1 MWISFFKKYLQIKN
15 FGLVIYNYQNC
26 IIFYLHCYAKQK
38 YLFYTKDVQSFH
50 KFLIKTSDTFTGF
63 FMSSCKGRQEK
74 NNSQNFNNISLFSL
88 ERIRPHSYLKYITDV
103 NMELGKGNMAF

>member
-38 YLFYTKDVQSFH
+38 YLFYTEDVQSFH
-50 KFLIKTSDTFTGF
+50 KFLIETSDTFTGF
-63 FMSSCKGRQEK
+63 FMIRVKAWQEK
-74 NNSQNFNNISLFSL
+74 NNSQNFHNISLLSFGW
-88 ERIRPHSYLKYITDV
+88 IRQNSYLK
-103 NMELGKGNMAF
+103 